1 MKAPPKYVLNILCAL
16 DSAGHRAV
24 LAGGCVRDSLL
35 GRRPS
40 DWDIASSASPEEVLA
55 LFSRCVPTG
64 IKHGTVTVLSGGG
77 SVEVTAFR
85 AEGGYS
91 DHRRPDSVSF
101 GCPLEADLAPRDL
114 TVNAMA
120 MDAAGEI
127 TDPFGGRDDL
137 RRRLLRCVGEPERRF
152 DEDALRMLRT
162 VRFSAQLG
170 FEIEPRTLEAIRAL
184 AHLASG
190 LSAERVRDELL
201 KTLRSPAPG
210 LVWQLVDLGLLGACL
225 APGDASAPR
234 EALDVLPI
242 YARLAHFCRD
252 LELGG
257 YIMSTDRFLA
267 ALRFDG
273 ETLRRTASA
282 VEVLKSG
289 SRDWK
294 RLLRGHGEAAV
305 LAADPKSRAL
315 RAVSFDRDT
324 AQLMGIDS
332 TRIIQLAFVLSGIL
346 AGIAGV
352 FLGIKYTLYPSLG
365 SLVVKGFIASVIGG
379 LGSLTGAVIGALLL
393 GITETLLLSLLGSG
407 YSTIATFAIM
417 LVFLLV
423 RPQGIAGSN
432 VQEKA

>member
-55 LFSRCVPTG
+55 LFPRCVPTG

-101 GCPLEADLAPRDL
+101 GCPLEADLARRDL

-210 LVWQLVDLGLLGACL
+210 LVWQLVDLGLLDACL

-294 RLLRGHGEAAV
+294 RLLRDHGEAAV
-305 LAADPKSRAL
+305 LAAHPKNRAL
-315 RAVSFDRDT
+315 RAVLRSGECWE
-324 AQLMGIDS
+324 LS
-332 TRIIQLAFVLSGIL
+332 SLA
-346 AGIAGV
+346 
-352 FLGIKYTLYPSLG
+352 
-365 SLVVKGFIASVIGG
+365 IGG
-379 LGSLTGAVIGALLL
+379 RELAAL
-393 GITETLLLSLLGSG
+393 G
-407 YSTIATFAIM
+407 YSGPE
-417 LVFLLV
+417 LGRELRRLLDHV
-423 RPQGIAGSN
+423 IDYPADNRADILCKLIERK
-432 VQEKA
+432 V

>member
-55 LFSRCVPTG
+55 LFPRCVPTG

-101 GCPLEADLAPRDL
+101 GCPLEADLARRDL

-170 FEIEPRTLEAIRAL
+170 FDIEPRTLEAIRAL

-210 LVWQLVDLGLLGACL
+210 LVWQLVDLGLLDACL

-242 YARLAHFCRD
+242 YARLAHFCRG

-273 ETLRRTASA
+273 ETIRRTASA

-305 LAADPKSRAL
+305 LAAHPKNRAL
-315 RAVSFDRDT
+315 RAVLRSGECWE
-324 AQLMGIDS
+324 LS
-332 TRIIQLAFVLSGIL
+332 SLA
-346 AGIAGV
+346 
-352 FLGIKYTLYPSLG
+352 
-365 SLVVKGFIASVIGG
+365 IGG
-379 LGSLTGAVIGALLL
+379 RELAAL
-393 GITETLLLSLLGSG
+393 G
-407 YSTIATFAIM
+407 YSGPELGRELRRLLDHVIDCPADNRADILCK
-417 LVFLLV
+417 LVERKV
-423 RPQGIAGSN
+423 
-432 VQEKA
+432 

>member
-55 LFSRCVPTG
+55 LFPRCVPTG

-101 GCPLEADLAPRDL
+101 GCPLEADLARRDL

-120 MDAAGEI
+120 MDVAGEI

-305 LAADPKSRAL
+305 LAAHPKNRAL
-315 RAVSFDRDT
+315 RAVLRSGECWE
-324 AQLMGIDS
+324 LS
-332 TRIIQLAFVLSGIL
+332 SLA
-346 AGIAGV
+346 
-352 FLGIKYTLYPSLG
+352 
-365 SLVVKGFIASVIGG
+365 IGG
-379 LGSLTGAVIGALLL
+379 RELAAL
-393 GITETLLLSLLGSG
+393 G
-407 YSTIATFAIM
+407 YSGPELGRELRRLLDHVIDCPADNRADILCK
-417 LVFLLV
+417 LVERKV
-423 RPQGIAGSN
+423 
-432 VQEKA
+432 

>member
-24 LAGGCVRDSLL
+24 LAGGCVRDNLL

-55 LFSRCVPTG
+55 LFPRCVPTG

-101 GCPLEADLAPRDL
+101 GCPLEADLARRDL

-210 LVWQLVDLGLLGACL
+210 LVWQLVDLGLLDACL

-294 RLLRGHGEAAV
+294 RLLRDHGEAAV
-305 LAADPKSRAL
+305 LAAHPKNRAL
-315 RAVSFDRDT
+315 RAVLRSGECWE
-324 AQLMGIDS
+324 LS
-332 TRIIQLAFVLSGIL
+332 SLA
-346 AGIAGV
+346 
-352 FLGIKYTLYPSLG
+352 
-365 SLVVKGFIASVIGG
+365 IGG
-379 LGSLTGAVIGALLL
+379 RELAAL
-393 GITETLLLSLLGSG
+393 G
-407 YSTIATFAIM
+407 YSGPELGRELRRLLDHVIDCPADNRADILCK
-417 LVFLLV
+417 LVERKV
-423 RPQGIAGSN
+423 
-432 VQEKA
+432 

>member
-55 LFSRCVPTG
+55 LFPRCVPTG

-101 GCPLEADLAPRDL
+101 GCPLEADLARRDL

-210 LVWQLVDLGLLGACL
+210 LVWQLVDLGLLDACL

-242 YARLAHFCRD
+242 YARLAHFCRG

-305 LAADPKSRAL
+305 LAAHPKNRAL
-315 RAVSFDRDT
+315 RAVLRSGECWE
-324 AQLMGIDS
+324 LS
-332 TRIIQLAFVLSGIL
+332 SLA
-346 AGIAGV
+346 
-352 FLGIKYTLYPSLG
+352 
-365 SLVVKGFIASVIGG
+365 IGG
-379 LGSLTGAVIGALLL
+379 RELAAL
-393 GITETLLLSLLGSG
+393 G
-407 YSTIATFAIM
+407 YSGPELGRELRRLLDHVIDCPADNRADILCK
-417 LVFLLV
+417 LVERKV
-423 RPQGIAGSN
+423 
-432 VQEKA
+432 

>member
-55 LFSRCVPTG
+55 LFPRCVPTG

-101 GCPLEADLAPRDL
+101 GCPLEADLARRDL

-210 LVWQLVDLGLLGACL
+210 LVWQLVDLGLLDACL

-294 RLLRGHGEAAV
+294 RLLRDHGEAAV
-305 LAADPKSRAL
+305 LAAHPKTRAL
-315 RAVSFDRDT
+315 RAVLRSGECWE
-324 AQLMGIDS
+324 LS
-332 TRIIQLAFVLSGIL
+332 SLA
-346 AGIAGV
+346 
-352 FLGIKYTLYPSLG
+352 
-365 SLVVKGFIASVIGG
+365 IGG
-379 LGSLTGAVIGALLL
+379 RELAAL
-393 GITETLLLSLLGSG
+393 G
-407 YSTIATFAIM
+407 YSGPE
-417 LVFLLV
+417 LGRELRRLLDHV
-423 RPQGIAGSN
+423 IDCPADNRADILCKLTERT
-432 VQEKA
+432 V

>member
-40 DWDIASSASPEEVLA
+40 DWDIASSASPDEVLA
-55 LFSRCVPTG
+55 LFPRCVPTG

-101 GCPLEADLAPRDL
+101 GCPLEADLARRDL

-170 FEIEPRTLEAIRAL
+170 FDIEPRTLEAIRAL

-242 YARLAHFCRD
+242 YARLAHFCRG

-294 RLLRGHGEAAV
+294 RLLRDHGEAAV
-305 LAADPKSRAL
+305 LAAHPKNRAL
-315 RAVSFDRDT
+315 RAVLRSGECWE
-324 AQLMGIDS
+324 LS
-332 TRIIQLAFVLSGIL
+332 SLA
-346 AGIAGV
+346 
-352 FLGIKYTLYPSLG
+352 
-365 SLVVKGFIASVIGG
+365 IGG
-379 LGSLTGAVIGALLL
+379 RELAAL
-393 GITETLLLSLLGSG
+393 G
-407 YSTIATFAIM
+407 YSGPELGRELRRLLDHVIDYPADNRADILCK
-417 LVFLLV
+417 LVERKV
-423 RPQGIAGSN
+423 
-432 VQEKA
+432 

>member
-55 LFSRCVPTG
+55 LFPRCVPTG

-101 GCPLEADLAPRDL
+101 GCPLEADLARRDL

-210 LVWQLVDLGLLGACL
+210 LVWQLVDLGLLDACL

-305 LAADPKSRAL
+305 LAAHPKNRAL
-315 RAVSFDRDT
+315 RAVLRSGECWE
-324 AQLMGIDS
+324 LS
-332 TRIIQLAFVLSGIL
+332 SLA
-346 AGIAGV
+346 
-352 FLGIKYTLYPSLG
+352 
-365 SLVVKGFIASVIGG
+365 IGG
-379 LGSLTGAVIGALLL
+379 RELAAL
-393 GITETLLLSLLGSG
+393 G
-407 YSTIATFAIM
+407 YSGPE
-417 LVFLLV
+417 LGRELRRLLDHV
-423 RPQGIAGSN
+423 IDCPADNRADILCKLTERK
-432 VQEKA
+432 V

>member
-55 LFSRCVPTG
+55 LFPRCVPTG

-91 DHRRPDSVSF
+91 DHRRPDIVSF
-101 GCPLEADLAPRDL
+101 GCPLEADLARRDL

-170 FEIEPRTLEAIRAL
+170 FDIEPRTLEAIRAL

-225 APGDASAPR
+225 APGDATAPR

-242 YARLAHFCRD
+242 YARLAHFCRG

-294 RLLRGHGEAAV
+294 RLLRDHGEAAV
-305 LAADPKSRAL
+305 LAAHPKTRAL
-315 RAVSFDRDT
+315 RAVLRSGECWE
-324 AQLMGIDS
+324 LS
-332 TRIIQLAFVLSGIL
+332 SLA
-346 AGIAGV
+346 
-352 FLGIKYTLYPSLG
+352 
-365 SLVVKGFIASVIGG
+365 IGG
-379 LGSLTGAVIGALLL
+379 RELAAL
-393 GITETLLLSLLGSG
+393 G
-407 YSTIATFAIM
+407 YSGPELGRELRRLLDHVIDYPADNRADILCK
-417 LVFLLV
+417 LVERKV
-423 RPQGIAGSN
+423 
-432 VQEKA
+432 

>member
-55 LFSRCVPTG
+55 LFPRCVPTG

-101 GCPLEADLAPRDL
+101 GCPLEADLARRDL

-152 DEDALRMLRT
+152 AEDALRILRT

-170 FEIEPRTLEAIRAL
+170 FDIEPRTLEAIRAL

-305 LAADPKSRAL
+305 LAAHPKNRAL
-315 RAVSFDRDT
+315 RAVLRSGECWE
-324 AQLMGIDS
+324 LS
-332 TRIIQLAFVLSGIL
+332 SLA
-346 AGIAGV
+346 
-352 FLGIKYTLYPSLG
+352 
-365 SLVVKGFIASVIGG
+365 IGG
-379 LGSLTGAVIGALLL
+379 RELAAL
-393 GITETLLLSLLGSG
+393 G
-407 YSTIATFAIM
+407 YSGPELGRELRRLLDHVIDCPADNRADILCK
-417 LVFLLV
+417 LVERKV
-423 RPQGIAGSN
+423 
-432 VQEKA
+432 

>member
-24 LAGGCVRDSLL
+24 LAGGCVRDNLL

-55 LFSRCVPTG
+55 LFPRCVPTG

-101 GCPLEADLAPRDL
+101 GCPLEADLARRDL

-137 RRRLLRCVGEPERRF
+137 RSRLLRCVGEPERRF

-210 LVWQLVDLGLLGACL
+210 LVWQLVDLGLLDACL

-305 LAADPKSRAL
+305 LAAHPKNRAL
-315 RAVSFDRDT
+315 RAVLRSGECWE
-324 AQLMGIDS
+324 LS
-332 TRIIQLAFVLSGIL
+332 SLA
-346 AGIAGV
+346 
-352 FLGIKYTLYPSLG
+352 
-365 SLVVKGFIASVIGG
+365 IGG
-379 LGSLTGAVIGALLL
+379 RELAAL
-393 GITETLLLSLLGSG
+393 G
-407 YSTIATFAIM
+407 YSGPELGRELRRLLDHVIDYPADNRADILCK
-417 LVFLLV
+417 LVERRV
-423 RPQGIAGSN
+423 
-432 VQEKA
+432 

>member
-55 LFSRCVPTG
+55 LFPRCVPTG

-101 GCPLEADLAPRDL
+101 GCPLEADLARRDL

-210 LVWQLVDLGLLGACL
+210 LVWQLVDLGLLCACL

-305 LAADPKSRAL
+305 LAAHPKNRAL
-315 RAVSFDRDT
+315 RAVLRSGECWE
-324 AQLMGIDS
+324 LS
-332 TRIIQLAFVLSGIL
+332 SLA
-346 AGIAGV
+346 
-352 FLGIKYTLYPSLG
+352 
-365 SLVVKGFIASVIGG
+365 IGG
-379 LGSLTGAVIGALLL
+379 RELAAL
-393 GITETLLLSLLGSG
+393 G
-407 YSTIATFAIM
+407 YSGPELGRELRRLLDHVIDCPADNRADILCK
-417 LVFLLV
+417 LVERKV
-423 RPQGIAGSN
+423 
-432 VQEKA
+432 

>member
-55 LFSRCVPTG
+55 LFPRCVPTG
-64 IKHGTVTVLSGGG
+64 IKHGTVTVMSGGG
-77 SVEVTAFR
+77 SVEVTSFR

-101 GCPLEADLAPRDL
+101 GCPLEADLARRDL

-242 YARLAHFCRD
+242 YARLAHFCRG

-273 ETLRRTASA
+273 ETIRRTASA

-305 LAADPKSRAL
+305 LAAHPKNRAL
-315 RAVSFDRDT
+315 RAVLRSGECWE
-324 AQLMGIDS
+324 LS
-332 TRIIQLAFVLSGIL
+332 SLA
-346 AGIAGV
+346 
-352 FLGIKYTLYPSLG
+352 
-365 SLVVKGFIASVIGG
+365 IGG
-379 LGSLTGAVIGALLL
+379 RELAAL
-393 GITETLLLSLLGSG
+393 G
-407 YSTIATFAIM
+407 YSGPELGRELRRLLDHVIDCPADNRADILCK
-417 LVFLLV
+417 LVERKV
-423 RPQGIAGSN
+423 
-432 VQEKA
+432 

>member
-55 LFSRCVPTG
+55 LFPRCVPTG

-101 GCPLEADLAPRDL
+101 GCPLEADLARRDL

-170 FEIEPRTLEAIRAL
+170 FDIEPRTLEAIRAL

-210 LVWQLVDLGLLGACL
+210 LVWQLVDLGLLDACL

-242 YARLAHFCRD
+242 YARLAHFCRG

-305 LAADPKSRAL
+305 LAAHPKNRAL
-315 RAVSFDRDT
+315 RAVLRSGECWE
-324 AQLMGIDS
+324 LS
-332 TRIIQLAFVLSGIL
+332 SLA
-346 AGIAGV
+346 
-352 FLGIKYTLYPSLG
+352 
-365 SLVVKGFIASVIGG
+365 IGG
-379 LGSLTGAVIGALLL
+379 RELAAL
-393 GITETLLLSLLGSG
+393 G
-407 YSTIATFAIM
+407 YSGPE
-417 LVFLLV
+417 LGRELRRLLDHV
-423 RPQGIAGSN
+423 IDCPADNRADILCKLTERK
-432 VQEKA
+432 V

>member
-55 LFSRCVPTG
+55 LFPRCVPTG

-101 GCPLEADLAPRDL
+101 GCPLEADLARRDL

-170 FEIEPRTLEAIRAL
+170 FDIEPRTLEAIRAL

-242 YARLAHFCRD
+242 YARLAHFCRG

-305 LAADPKSRAL
+305 LAAHPKNRAL
-315 RAVSFDRDT
+315 RAVLRSGECWE
-324 AQLMGIDS
+324 LS
-332 TRIIQLAFVLSGIL
+332 SLA
-346 AGIAGV
+346 
-352 FLGIKYTLYPSLG
+352 
-365 SLVVKGFIASVIGG
+365 IGG
-379 LGSLTGAVIGALLL
+379 RELAAL
-393 GITETLLLSLLGSG
+393 G
-407 YSTIATFAIM
+407 YSGPE
-417 LVFLLV
+417 LGRELRRLLDHV
-423 RPQGIAGSN
+423 IDCPADNRADILCKLTERK
-432 VQEKA
+432 V

>member
-1 MKAPPKYVLNILCAL
+1 MIAPPKYVLNILCAL

-55 LFSRCVPTG
+55 LFPRCVPTG

-101 GCPLEADLAPRDL
+101 GCPLEADLARRDL

-242 YARLAHFCRD
+242 YARLAHFCRG

-305 LAADPKSRAL
+305 LAAHPKNRAL
-315 RAVSFDRDT
+315 RAVLRSGECWE
-324 AQLMGIDS
+324 LS
-332 TRIIQLAFVLSGIL
+332 SLA
-346 AGIAGV
+346 
-352 FLGIKYTLYPSLG
+352 
-365 SLVVKGFIASVIGG
+365 IGG
-379 LGSLTGAVIGALLL
+379 RELAAL
-393 GITETLLLSLLGSG
+393 G
-407 YSTIATFAIM
+407 YSGPELGRELRRLLDHVIDYPADNRADILCK
-417 LVFLLV
+417 LVERKV
-423 RPQGIAGSN
+423 
-432 VQEKA
+432 

>member
-55 LFSRCVPTG
+55 LFPRCVPTG
-64 IKHGTVTVLSGGG
+64 IKHGTVTVMSGGG

-101 GCPLEADLAPRDL
+101 GCPLEADLARRDL

-210 LVWQLVDLGLLGACL
+210 LVWQLVDLGLLDACL

-242 YARLAHFCRD
+242 YARLAHFCRG

-305 LAADPKSRAL
+305 LAAHPKNRAL
-315 RAVSFDRDT
+315 RAVLRSGECWE
-324 AQLMGIDS
+324 LS
-332 TRIIQLAFVLSGIL
+332 SLA
-346 AGIAGV
+346 
-352 FLGIKYTLYPSLG
+352 
-365 SLVVKGFIASVIGG
+365 IGG
-379 LGSLTGAVIGALLL
+379 RELAAL
-393 GITETLLLSLLGSG
+393 G
-407 YSTIATFAIM
+407 YSGPE
-417 LVFLLV
+417 LGRELRRLLDHV
-423 RPQGIAGSN
+423 IDCPADNRADILCKLIERK
-432 VQEKA
+432 V

>member
-55 LFSRCVPTG
+55 LFPRCVPTG

-101 GCPLEADLAPRDL
+101 GCPLEADLARRDL

-305 LAADPKSRAL
+305 LAAHPKNRAL
-315 RAVSFDRDT
+315 RAVLRSGECWE
-324 AQLMGIDS
+324 LS
-332 TRIIQLAFVLSGIL
+332 SLA
-346 AGIAGV
+346 
-352 FLGIKYTLYPSLG
+352 
-365 SLVVKGFIASVIGG
+365 IGG
-379 LGSLTGAVIGALLL
+379 RELAAL
-393 GITETLLLSLLGSG
+393 G
-407 YSTIATFAIM
+407 YSGPELGRELQRLLDHVIDCPADNRADILCK
-417 LVFLLV
+417 LVERKV
-423 RPQGIAGSN
+423 
-432 VQEKA
+432 

>member
-55 LFSRCVPTG
+55 LFPRCVPTG

-101 GCPLEADLAPRDL
+101 GCPLEADLARRDL

-305 LAADPKSRAL
+305 LAAHPKNRAL
-315 RAVSFDRDT
+315 RAVLRSGECWE
-324 AQLMGIDS
+324 LS
-332 TRIIQLAFVLSGIL
+332 SLA
-346 AGIAGV
+346 
-352 FLGIKYTLYPSLG
+352 
-365 SLVVKGFIASVIGG
+365 IGG
-379 LGSLTGAVIGALLL
+379 RELAAL
-393 GITETLLLSLLGSG
+393 G
-407 YSTIATFAIM
+407 YSGPE
-417 LVFLLV
+417 LGRELRRLLDHV
-423 RPQGIAGSN
+423 IDYPADNRADILCKLIERK
-432 VQEKA
+432 V

>member
-1 MKAPPKYVLNILCAL
+1 MIAPPKYVLNILCAL

-55 LFSRCVPTG
+55 LFPRCVPTG

-101 GCPLEADLAPRDL
+101 GCPLEADLARRDL

-190 LSAERVRDELL
+190 LSAERVREELL

-210 LVWQLVDLGLLGACL
+210 LVWQLVDLGLLCACL

-242 YARLAHFCRD
+242 YARLAHFCRG

-305 LAADPKSRAL
+305 LAAHPKNRAL
-315 RAVSFDRDT
+315 RAVLRSGECWE
-324 AQLMGIDS
+324 LS
-332 TRIIQLAFVLSGIL
+332 SLA
-346 AGIAGV
+346 
-352 FLGIKYTLYPSLG
+352 
-365 SLVVKGFIASVIGG
+365 IGG
-379 LGSLTGAVIGALLL
+379 RELAAL
-393 GITETLLLSLLGSG
+393 G
-407 YSTIATFAIM
+407 YSGPE
-417 LVFLLV
+417 LGRELRRLLDHV
-423 RPQGIAGSN
+423 IDCPADNRADILCKLTERK
-432 VQEKA
+432 V

>member
-55 LFSRCVPTG
+55 LFPRCVPTG

-101 GCPLEADLAPRDL
+101 GCPLEADLARRDL

-242 YARLAHFCRD
+242 YARLAHFCRG

-305 LAADPKSRAL
+305 LAAHPKNRAL
-315 RAVSFDRDT
+315 RAVLRSGECWE
-324 AQLMGIDS
+324 LS
-332 TRIIQLAFVLSGIL
+332 SLA
-346 AGIAGV
+346 
-352 FLGIKYTLYPSLG
+352 
-365 SLVVKGFIASVIGG
+365 IGG
-379 LGSLTGAVIGALLL
+379 RELAAL
-393 GITETLLLSLLGSG
+393 G
-407 YSTIATFAIM
+407 YSGPE
-417 LVFLLV
+417 LGRELRRLLDHV
-423 RPQGIAGSN
+423 IDCPADNRADILCKLIERK
-432 VQEKA
+432 V

>member
-55 LFSRCVPTG
+55 LFPRCVPTG

-101 GCPLEADLAPRDL
+101 GCPLEADLARRDL

-210 LVWQLVDLGLLGACL
+210 LVWQLVDLGLLNACL

-242 YARLAHFCRD
+242 YARLAHFCRG

-305 LAADPKSRAL
+305 LAAHPKNRAL
-315 RAVSFDRDT
+315 RAVLRSGECWE
-324 AQLMGIDS
+324 LS
-332 TRIIQLAFVLSGIL
+332 SLA
-346 AGIAGV
+346 
-352 FLGIKYTLYPSLG
+352 
-365 SLVVKGFIASVIGG
+365 IGG
-379 LGSLTGAVIGALLL
+379 RELAAL
-393 GITETLLLSLLGSG
+393 G
-407 YSTIATFAIM
+407 YSGPE
-417 LVFLLV
+417 LGRELRRLLDHV
-423 RPQGIAGSN
+423 IDCPADNRADILCKLAERK
-432 VQEKA
+432 V

>member
-55 LFSRCVPTG
+55 LFPRCVPTG

-101 GCPLEADLAPRDL
+101 GCPLEADLARRDL

-162 VRFSAQLG
+162 VRLSAQLG

-225 APGDASAPR
+225 APGDATAPR

-305 LAADPKSRAL
+305 LAAHPKNRAL
-315 RAVSFDRDT
+315 RAVLRSGECWE
-324 AQLMGIDS
+324 LS
-332 TRIIQLAFVLSGIL
+332 SLA
-346 AGIAGV
+346 
-352 FLGIKYTLYPSLG
+352 
-365 SLVVKGFIASVIGG
+365 IGG
-379 LGSLTGAVIGALLL
+379 RELAAL
-393 GITETLLLSLLGSG
+393 G
-407 YSTIATFAIM
+407 YSGPE
-417 LVFLLV
+417 LGRELRRLLDHV
-423 RPQGIAGSN
+423 IDYPADNRADILCKLIERK
-432 VQEKA
+432 V

>member
-55 LFSRCVPTG
+55 LFPRCVPTG

-77 SVEVTAFR
+77 SVEVTSFR

-101 GCPLEADLAPRDL
+101 GCPLEADLARRDL

-294 RLLRGHGEAAV
+294 RLLRDHGEAAV
-305 LAADPKSRAL
+305 LAAHPKNRAL
-315 RAVSFDRDT
+315 RAVLRSGECWE
-324 AQLMGIDS
+324 LS
-332 TRIIQLAFVLSGIL
+332 SLA
-346 AGIAGV
+346 
-352 FLGIKYTLYPSLG
+352 
-365 SLVVKGFIASVIGG
+365 IGG
-379 LGSLTGAVIGALLL
+379 RELAAL
-393 GITETLLLSLLGSG
+393 G
-407 YSTIATFAIM
+407 YSGPELGRELRRLLDHVIDYPADNRADILCK
-417 LVFLLV
+417 LVERKV
-423 RPQGIAGSN
+423 
-432 VQEKA
+432 

>member
-55 LFSRCVPTG
+55 LFPRCVPTG

-101 GCPLEADLAPRDL
+101 GCPLEADLARRDL

-210 LVWQLVDLGLLGACL
+210 LVWQLVDLGLLCACL

-294 RLLRGHGEAAV
+294 RLLRDHGEAAV
-305 LAADPKSRAL
+305 LAAHPKNRAL
-315 RAVSFDRDT
+315 RAVLRSGECWE
-324 AQLMGIDS
+324 LS
-332 TRIIQLAFVLSGIL
+332 SLA
-346 AGIAGV
+346 
-352 FLGIKYTLYPSLG
+352 
-365 SLVVKGFIASVIGG
+365 IGG
-379 LGSLTGAVIGALLL
+379 RELAAL
-393 GITETLLLSLLGSG
+393 G
-407 YSTIATFAIM
+407 YSGPELGRELRRLLDHVIDCPADNRADILCK
-417 LVFLLV
+417 LVERKV
-423 RPQGIAGSN
+423 
-432 VQEKA
+432 

>member
-55 LFSRCVPTG
+55 LFPRCVPTG

-101 GCPLEADLAPRDL
+101 GCPLEADLARRDL

-294 RLLRGHGEAAV
+294 RLLRDHGEAAV
-305 LAADPKSRAL
+305 LAAHPKTRAL
-315 RAVSFDRDT
+315 RAVLRSGECWE
-324 AQLMGIDS
+324 LS
-332 TRIIQLAFVLSGIL
+332 SLA
-346 AGIAGV
+346 
-352 FLGIKYTLYPSLG
+352 
-365 SLVVKGFIASVIGG
+365 IGG
-379 LGSLTGAVIGALLL
+379 RELAAL
-393 GITETLLLSLLGSG
+393 G
-407 YSTIATFAIM
+407 YSGPELGRELRRLLDHVIDCPADNRADILCK
-417 LVFLLV
+417 LVERKV
-423 RPQGIAGSN
+423 
-432 VQEKA
+432 

>member
-1 MKAPPKYVLNILCAL
+1 MIAPPKYVLNILCAL

-55 LFSRCVPTG
+55 LFPRCVPTG

-101 GCPLEADLAPRDL
+101 GCPLEADLARRDL

-210 LVWQLVDLGLLGACL
+210 LVWQLVDLGLLCACL

-305 LAADPKSRAL
+305 LAAHPKNRAL
-315 RAVSFDRDT
+315 RAVLRSGECWE
-324 AQLMGIDS
+324 LS
-332 TRIIQLAFVLSGIL
+332 SLA
-346 AGIAGV
+346 
-352 FLGIKYTLYPSLG
+352 
-365 SLVVKGFIASVIGG
+365 IGG
-379 LGSLTGAVIGALLL
+379 RELAAL
-393 GITETLLLSLLGSG
+393 G
-407 YSTIATFAIM
+407 YSGPE
-417 LVFLLV
+417 LGRELRRLLDHV
-423 RPQGIAGSN
+423 IDCPADNRADILCKLAERK
-432 VQEKA
+432 V

>member
-55 LFSRCVPTG
+55 LFPRCVPTG

-85 AEGGYS
+85 AESGYS

-101 GCPLEADLAPRDL
+101 GCPLEADLARRDL

-210 LVWQLVDLGLLGACL
+210 LVWQLVDLGLLDACL

-242 YARLAHFCRD
+242 YARLAHFCRG

-305 LAADPKSRAL
+305 LAAHPKNRAL
-315 RAVSFDRDT
+315 RAVLRSGECWE
-324 AQLMGIDS
+324 LS
-332 TRIIQLAFVLSGIL
+332 SLA
-346 AGIAGV
+346 
-352 FLGIKYTLYPSLG
+352 
-365 SLVVKGFIASVIGG
+365 IGG
-379 LGSLTGAVIGALLL
+379 RELAAL
-393 GITETLLLSLLGSG
+393 G
-407 YSTIATFAIM
+407 YSGPE
-417 LVFLLV
+417 LGRELRRLLDHV
-423 RPQGIAGSN
+423 IDCPADNRADILCKLTERK
-432 VQEKA
+432 V

>member
-55 LFSRCVPTG
+55 LFPRCVPTG

-77 SVEVTAFR
+77 SVEVTAFC

-101 GCPLEADLAPRDL
+101 GCPLEADLARRDL

-210 LVWQLVDLGLLGACL
+210 LVWQLEDLGLLGACL

-242 YARLAHFCRD
+242 YARLAHFCRG

-257 YIMSTDRFLA
+257 YIMSTDCFLA

-305 LAADPKSRAL
+305 LAAHPKNRAL
-315 RAVSFDRDT
+315 RAVLRSGECWE
-324 AQLMGIDS
+324 LS
-332 TRIIQLAFVLSGIL
+332 SLA
-346 AGIAGV
+346 
-352 FLGIKYTLYPSLG
+352 
-365 SLVVKGFIASVIGG
+365 IGG
-379 LGSLTGAVIGALLL
+379 RELAAL
-393 GITETLLLSLLGSG
+393 G
-407 YSTIATFAIM
+407 YSGPELGRELRRLLDHVIDYPADNRADILCK
-417 LVFLLV
+417 LVERKV
-423 RPQGIAGSN
+423 
-432 VQEKA
+432 

>member
-55 LFSRCVPTG
+55 LFPRCVPTG
-64 IKHGTVTVLSGGG
+64 IKHGTVTVMSGGG
-77 SVEVTAFR
+77 SVEVTSFR

-101 GCPLEADLAPRDL
+101 GCPLEADLARRDL

-242 YARLAHFCRD
+242 YARLAHFCRG

-305 LAADPKSRAL
+305 LAAHPKNRAL
-315 RAVSFDRDT
+315 RAVLRSGECWE
-324 AQLMGIDS
+324 LS
-332 TRIIQLAFVLSGIL
+332 SLA
-346 AGIAGV
+346 
-352 FLGIKYTLYPSLG
+352 
-365 SLVVKGFIASVIGG
+365 IGG
-379 LGSLTGAVIGALLL
+379 RELAAL
-393 GITETLLLSLLGSG
+393 G
-407 YSTIATFAIM
+407 YSGPE
-417 LVFLLV
+417 LGRELRRLLDHV
-423 RPQGIAGSN
+423 IDCPADNRADILCKLAERK
-432 VQEKA
+432 V

>member
-55 LFSRCVPTG
+55 LFPRCVPTG

-101 GCPLEADLAPRDL
+101 GCPLEADLARRDL

-120 MDAAGEI
+120 MDAAGER

-170 FEIEPRTLEAIRAL
+170 FDIEPRTLEAIRAL

-210 LVWQLVDLGLLGACL
+210 LVWQLVDLGLLDACL

-242 YARLAHFCRD
+242 YARLAHFCRG

-305 LAADPKSRAL
+305 LAAHPKNRAL
-315 RAVSFDRDT
+315 RAVLRSGECWE
-324 AQLMGIDS
+324 LS
-332 TRIIQLAFVLSGIL
+332 SLA
-346 AGIAGV
+346 
-352 FLGIKYTLYPSLG
+352 
-365 SLVVKGFIASVIGG
+365 IGG
-379 LGSLTGAVIGALLL
+379 RELAAL
-393 GITETLLLSLLGSG
+393 G
-407 YSTIATFAIM
+407 YSGPE
-417 LVFLLV
+417 LGRELRRLLDHV
-423 RPQGIAGSN
+423 IDCPADNRADILCKLIERK
-432 VQEKA
+432 V

>member
-24 LAGGCVRDSLL
+24 LAGGCVRDNLL

-55 LFSRCVPTG
+55 LFPRCVPTG

-101 GCPLEADLAPRDL
+101 GCPLEADLARRDL

-210 LVWQLVDLGLLGACL
+210 LVWQLVDLGLLDACL

-305 LAADPKSRAL
+305 LAAHPKNRAL
-315 RAVSFDRDT
+315 RAVLRSGECWE
-324 AQLMGIDS
+324 LS
-332 TRIIQLAFVLSGIL
+332 SLA
-346 AGIAGV
+346 
-352 FLGIKYTLYPSLG
+352 
-365 SLVVKGFIASVIGG
+365 IGG
-379 LGSLTGAVIGALLL
+379 RELAAL
-393 GITETLLLSLLGSG
+393 G
-407 YSTIATFAIM
+407 YSGPE
-417 LVFLLV
+417 LGRELRRLLDHV
-423 RPQGIAGSN
+423 IDCPADNRADILCKLTERK
-432 VQEKA
+432 V

>member
-55 LFSRCVPTG
+55 LFPRCVPTG

-101 GCPLEADLAPRDL
+101 GCPLEADLARRDL

-257 YIMSTDRFLA
+257 YIMSTDCFLA

-294 RLLRGHGEAAV
+294 RLLRDHGEAAV
-305 LAADPKSRAL
+305 LAAHPQNRAL
-315 RAVSFDRDT
+315 RAVLRSGECWE
-324 AQLMGIDS
+324 LS
-332 TRIIQLAFVLSGIL
+332 SLA
-346 AGIAGV
+346 
-352 FLGIKYTLYPSLG
+352 
-365 SLVVKGFIASVIGG
+365 IGG
-379 LGSLTGAVIGALLL
+379 RELAAL
-393 GITETLLLSLLGSG
+393 G
-407 YSTIATFAIM
+407 YSGPELGRELRRLLDHVIDCPADNRADILCK
-417 LVFLLV
+417 LVERKV
-423 RPQGIAGSN
+423 
-432 VQEKA
+432 

>member
-55 LFSRCVPTG
+55 LFPRCVPTG
-64 IKHGTVTVLSGGG
+64 IKHGTITVLSGGG

-101 GCPLEADLAPRDL
+101 GCPLEADLARRDL

-242 YARLAHFCRD
+242 YARLAHFCRG

-294 RLLRGHGEAAV
+294 RLLRDHGEAAV
-305 LAADPKSRAL
+305 LAAHPKNRAL
-315 RAVSFDRDT
+315 RAVLRSGECWE
-324 AQLMGIDS
+324 LS
-332 TRIIQLAFVLSGIL
+332 SLA
-346 AGIAGV
+346 
-352 FLGIKYTLYPSLG
+352 
-365 SLVVKGFIASVIGG
+365 IGG
-379 LGSLTGAVIGALLL
+379 RELAAL
-393 GITETLLLSLLGSG
+393 G
-407 YSTIATFAIM
+407 YSGPELGRELRRLLDHVIDYPADNRADILCK
-417 LVFLLV
+417 LVERKV
-423 RPQGIAGSN
+423 
-432 VQEKA
+432 

>member
-1 MKAPPKYVLNILCAL
+1 MIAPPKYVLNILCAL

-55 LFSRCVPTG
+55 LFPRCVPTG

-101 GCPLEADLAPRDL
+101 GCPLEADLARRDL

-170 FEIEPRTLEAIRAL
+170 FDIEPRTLEAIRAL
-184 AHLASG
+184 AHLASV

-242 YARLAHFCRD
+242 YARLAHFCRG

-305 LAADPKSRAL
+305 LAAHPKNRAL
-315 RAVSFDRDT
+315 RAVLRSGECWE
-324 AQLMGIDS
+324 LS
-332 TRIIQLAFVLSGIL
+332 SLA
-346 AGIAGV
+346 
-352 FLGIKYTLYPSLG
+352 
-365 SLVVKGFIASVIGG
+365 IGG
-379 LGSLTGAVIGALLL
+379 RELAAL
-393 GITETLLLSLLGSG
+393 G
-407 YSTIATFAIM
+407 YSGPELGRELRRLLDHVIDCPADNRADILCK
-417 LVFLLV
+417 LVERKV
-423 RPQGIAGSN
+423 
-432 VQEKA
+432 

>member
-55 LFSRCVPTG
+55 LFPRCVPTG

-101 GCPLEADLAPRDL
+101 GCPLEADLARRDL

-162 VRFSAQLG
+162 VRLSAQLG

-210 LVWQLVDLGLLGACL
+210 LVWQLVDLGLLDACL

-294 RLLRGHGEAAV
+294 RLLRDHGEAAV
-305 LAADPKSRAL
+305 LAAHPKTRAL
-315 RAVSFDRDT
+315 RAVLRSGECWE
-324 AQLMGIDS
+324 LS
-332 TRIIQLAFVLSGIL
+332 SLA
-346 AGIAGV
+346 
-352 FLGIKYTLYPSLG
+352 
-365 SLVVKGFIASVIGG
+365 IGG
-379 LGSLTGAVIGALLL
+379 RELAAL
-393 GITETLLLSLLGSG
+393 G
-407 YSTIATFAIM
+407 YSGPELGRELRRLLDHVIDYPADNRADILCK
-417 LVFLLV
+417 LVERKV
-423 RPQGIAGSN
+423 
-432 VQEKA
+432 

>member
-55 LFSRCVPTG
+55 LFPRCVPTG

-101 GCPLEADLAPRDL
+101 GCPLEADLARRDL

-210 LVWQLVDLGLLGACL
+210 LVWQLVDLGLLDACL
-225 APGDASAPR
+225 APGDTSAPR

-242 YARLAHFCRD
+242 YARLAHFCRG

-305 LAADPKSRAL
+305 LAAHPKNRAL
-315 RAVSFDRDT
+315 RAVLRSGECWE
-324 AQLMGIDS
+324 LS
-332 TRIIQLAFVLSGIL
+332 SLA
-346 AGIAGV
+346 
-352 FLGIKYTLYPSLG
+352 
-365 SLVVKGFIASVIGG
+365 IGG
-379 LGSLTGAVIGALLL
+379 RELAAL
-393 GITETLLLSLLGSG
+393 G
-407 YSTIATFAIM
+407 YSGPELGRELRRLLDHVIDCPADNRADILCK
-417 LVFLLV
+417 LVERKV
-423 RPQGIAGSN
+423 
-432 VQEKA
+432 

>member
-55 LFSRCVPTG
+55 LFPRCVPTG

-101 GCPLEADLAPRDL
+101 GCPLEADLARRDL

-170 FEIEPRTLEAIRAL
+170 FDIEPRTLEAIRAL

-210 LVWQLVDLGLLGACL
+210 LVWQLVDLGLLDACL

-242 YARLAHFCRD
+242 YARLAHFCRG

-305 LAADPKSRAL
+305 LAAHPKNRAL
-315 RAVSFDRDT
+315 RAVLRSGECWE
-324 AQLMGIDS
+324 LS
-332 TRIIQLAFVLSGIL
+332 SLA
-346 AGIAGV
+346 
-352 FLGIKYTLYPSLG
+352 
-365 SLVVKGFIASVIGG
+365 IGG
-379 LGSLTGAVIGALLL
+379 RELAAL
-393 GITETLLLSLLGSG
+393 G
-407 YSTIATFAIM
+407 YSGPELGRELRRLLDHVIDYPADNRADILCK
-417 LVFLLV
+417 LVERKV
-423 RPQGIAGSN
+423 
-432 VQEKA
+432 

>member
-1 MKAPPKYVLNILCAL
+1 MIAPPKYVLNILCAL

-55 LFSRCVPTG
+55 LFPRCVPTG

-101 GCPLEADLAPRDL
+101 GCPLEADLARRDL

-210 LVWQLVDLGLLGACL
+210 LVWQLVDLGLLDACL

-242 YARLAHFCRD
+242 YARLAHFCRG

-305 LAADPKSRAL
+305 LAAHPKNRAL
-315 RAVSFDRDT
+315 RAVLRSGECWE
-324 AQLMGIDS
+324 LS
-332 TRIIQLAFVLSGIL
+332 SLA
-346 AGIAGV
+346 
-352 FLGIKYTLYPSLG
+352 
-365 SLVVKGFIASVIGG
+365 IGG
-379 LGSLTGAVIGALLL
+379 RELAAL
-393 GITETLLLSLLGSG
+393 G
-407 YSTIATFAIM
+407 YSGPELGRELRRLLDHVIDCPADNRADILCK
-417 LVFLLV
+417 LVERKV
-423 RPQGIAGSN
+423 
-432 VQEKA
+432 

>member
-55 LFSRCVPTG
+55 LFPRCVPTG

-101 GCPLEADLAPRDL
+101 GCPLEADLARRDL

-201 KTLRSPAPG
+201 KTLRSSAPG
-210 LVWQLVDLGLLGACL
+210 LVWQLVDLGLLDACL

-294 RLLRGHGEAAV
+294 RLLRDHGEAAV
-305 LAADPKSRAL
+305 LAAHPKNRAL
-315 RAVSFDRDT
+315 RAVLRSGECWE
-324 AQLMGIDS
+324 LS
-332 TRIIQLAFVLSGIL
+332 SLAIGGREL
-346 AGIAGV
+346 AA
-352 FLGIKYTLYPSLG
+352 LG
-365 SLVVKGFIASVIGG
+365 SSGPELGRELRRLLDHVIDCPADNRADI
-379 LGSLTGAVIGALLL
+379 LCKLIERKV
-393 GITETLLLSLLGSG
+393 
-407 YSTIATFAIM
+407 
-417 LVFLLV
+417 
-423 RPQGIAGSN
+423 
-432 VQEKA
+432 